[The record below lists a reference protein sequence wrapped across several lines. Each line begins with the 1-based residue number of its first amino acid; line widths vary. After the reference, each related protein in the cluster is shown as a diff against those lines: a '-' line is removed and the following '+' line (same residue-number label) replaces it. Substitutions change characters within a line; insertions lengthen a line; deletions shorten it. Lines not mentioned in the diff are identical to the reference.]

1 MSIIVC
7 INQIPIKNL
16 CIGGLLL
23 EIEAIFLDR
32 DGTIGGNGHFIH
44 PDKFKPYDNFND
56 AIKRLKEKGIKIF
69 SFTNQ
74 HRISKGEA
82 QIEDFIREFQG
93 YGFTDTYICPH
104 EMDSNCG
111 CQKPKPGMLLQAAED
126 YDLNLS
132 KCIVIGDVGSD
143 MIAANAVGAIK
154 ILVKTGWGIGSLSE
168 YRYLWEDI
176 EPDYIAEDI
185 SEAIK
190 WLIKKYY

>member
-1 MSIIVC
+1 M
-7 INQIPIKNL
+7 
-16 CIGGLLL
+16 
-23 EIEAIFLDR
+23 
-32 DGTIGGNGHFIH
+32 
-44 PDKFKPYDNFND
+44 
-56 AIKRLKEKGIKIF
+56 
-69 SFTNQ
+69 
-74 HRISKGEA
+74 
-82 QIEDFIREFQG
+82 
-93 YGFTDTYICPH
+93 
-104 EMDSNCG
+104 
-111 CQKPKPGMLLQAAED
+111 QAAED